1 MQGLR
6 LLCCCVASLLLLG
19 AAELQVSASGGTE
32 DVANFVEN
40 HLSAGDRSLEGNEGV
55 LCPDSV
61 PPEKT
66 VLLQPA
72 DSNEAAAQERSG
84 MPHDCG
90 SKTGAD
96 INIPVDG
103 SNNESQEE
111 DNDVNVA
118 NASSSVSECHTATG
132 SNAEGGEIVAR
143 EPEPAEG
150 TPLPGEDTEELLA
163 KEQPG
168 GSRSEAAKESKEEGE
183 LDVAGVE
190 IRLEEA
196 GSEEDRKN
204 SPPATA
210 GSFEESTCLPAEE
223 RQVSQHGTKALAR
236 EEVAAAEHHS
246 GPDDGKD
253 AAEKESEVSEAFQ
266 RSTPPSP
273 ASGESP
279 PQGDAHSAEP
289 ALAEL
294 GTLEEEG
301 TQPEEGSKEDKSRIP
316 HASQGAESHVQGRN
330 HANKQDKEVSSSE
343 TSHVS
348 GDPLGGNGLAVKEKE
363 PDSGNRTGDSPE
375 GETAT
380 DGQPAERDREEP
392 GTASAEGVGKNPN
405 LEAEK
410 SEESS
415 EEEDDDQEESEEE
428 GDDSAEEEGDDSA
441 EEEGDDSAEKEKER
455 AGLAEEEDGDPA
467 EGAGLAEEE
476 GSDPAEEEGA
486 GLAEEEGGDPAEK
499 EGAGLAEEEGG
510 DPAEAEEEGGDP
522 AEEEGAGLAE
532 EEGGDPAEEEG
543 AGLAEEEDGDPAE
556 KEGAGLAEE
565 EGGDPAEAEEEG
577 GDPAEAEG
585 AGLAEEEGSDPAEA
599 EGAGLAE
606 EEDGD
611 PAEAEGAGLAQSE
624 EEAEEVIAPDVRE
637 AASDMED
644 HGHVKEEEI
653 SEVEA
658 ESDSAGQE
666 NAPRRDMEQDK
677 DHSHNSNPAV
687 AGSLS
692 VDAQLVAETD
702 SPPGNNRPPAG
713 AVPDPRQIEETE
725 DVGETAKRDR
735 SHIES
740 TLKLSEAKPAD
751 DYSATLQRLRKIY
764 HSSIKPLEQ
773 SYRYNELRQHEI
785 TDGEITSKPMV
796 LFLGPWSVGKSTMIN
811 YLLGL
816 DDTPYQLYTG
826 AEPTTS
832 EFTVIMHGPKLKTIE
847 GIVMAADSAR
857 SFSPLEKFGQN
868 FLEKLIGIEV
878 PHKLLERVTFVD
890 TPGIIENRKQQER
903 GYPFNDVC
911 QWFID
916 RADLIFVVFDPT
928 KLDVGLELEML
939 FRQLKGRESQIRII
953 LNKADSLATQEL
965 MRVYGA
971 LFWSLAP
978 LINVTEP
985 PRVYVSSFWPPEYH
999 PETHKDLFLK
1009 EEISLLEDLNQVIE
1023 NRLENKIAFIRQHA
1037 IRVRIHALLV
1047 DRYLQTYKDKMTFF
1061 SDGELVFKDIVE
1073 DPDKFYIFKSILAKT
1088 NVSKFDLPN
1097 REAYKDFFGI
1107 NPISSFKLLA
1117 QQCSYMGGCY
1127 LEKIE
1132 RAITHELPDLLGSIG
1147 LGKKPSVLSCDTTG
1161 CGETPRNRYRK
1172 P

>member
-40 HLSAGDRSLEGNEGV
+40 HLSAGDRSLEGNEGI

-132 SNAEGGEIVAR
+132 SNADGGEIVAR

-204 SPPATA
+204 FPPATA

-253 AAEKESEVSEAFQ
+253 AAEKESEVSEASQ

-375 GETAT
+375 RETAT

-499 EGAGLAEEEGG
+499 EGG
-510 DPAEAEEEGGDP
+510 
-522 AEEEGAGLAE
+522 GLAE

-556 KEGAGLAEE
+556 AEGAGLAEE
-565 EGGDPAEAEEEG
+565 EGGDPAEAEE
-577 GDPAEAEG
+577 
-585 AGLAEEEGSDPAEA
+585 
-599 EGAGLAE
+599 
-606 EEDGD
+606 
-611 PAEAEGAGLAQSE
+611 EGAGLAQSE

-785 TDGEITSKPMV
+785 TAYHGRTLGSSATDGEITSKPMV

-816 DDTPYQLYTG
+816 DDTPYQLYT
-826 AEPTTS
+826 
-832 EFTVIMHGPKLKTIE
+832 
-847 GIVMAADSAR
+847 
-857 SFSPLEKFGQN
+857 
-868 FLEKLIGIEV
+868 
-878 PHKLLERVTFVD
+878 
-890 TPGIIENRKQQER
+890 

>member
-1 MQGLR
+1 
-6 LLCCCVASLLLLG
+6 
-19 AAELQVSASGGTE
+19 
-32 DVANFVEN
+32 
-40 HLSAGDRSLEGNEGV
+40 
-55 LCPDSV
+55 
-61 PPEKT
+61 
-66 VLLQPA
+66 
-72 DSNEAAAQERSG
+72 
-84 MPHDCG
+84 MPHDSG

-103 SNNESQEE
+103 LNNDSQEE
-111 DNDVNVA
+111 DNDINVA
-118 NASSSVSECHTATG
+118 NASSSVSECDAATG
-132 SNAEGGEIVAR
+132 SNADGSEIVAR
-143 EPEPAEG
+143 ETEPAEG
-150 TPLPGEDTEELLA
+150 TPLPGEDIEELLA

-168 GSRSEAAKESKEEGE
+168 GRRSEAAKDSEEEGE
-183 LDVAGVE
+183 LHAAGVE

-196 GSEEDRKN
+196 GREEDRQN

-223 RQVSQHGTKALAR
+223 RQVSQCGTKGR

-253 AAEKESEVSEAFQ
+253 AADKESEVSEASQ

-279 PQGDAHSAEP
+279 PQGDAHGAEP
-289 ALAEL
+289 ALAEP

-301 TQPEEGSKEDKSRIP
+301 TQLEEGSKEDKSHIP
-316 HASQGAESHVQGRN
+316 HASQGAESHMQSGN
-330 HANKQDKEVSSSE
+330 HANKEDKEVSGSE

-348 GDPLGGNGLAVKEKE
+348 GDPLRGNGLAAKEKE
-363 PDSGNRTGDSPE
+363 PDSGNRTGDSPVR
-375 GETAT
+375 ETTT
-380 DGQPAERDREEP
+380 DGQAVERDREEP
-392 GTASAEGVGKNPN
+392 GTASAEGVGENPN
-405 LEAEK
+405 LEAEE

-428 GDDSAEEEGDDSA
+428 
-441 EEEGDDSAEKEKER
+441 
-455 AGLAEEEDGDPA
+455 
-467 EGAGLAEEE
+467 
-476 GSDPAEEEGA
+476 
-486 GLAEEEGGDPAEK
+486 
-499 EGAGLAEEEGG
+499 
-510 DPAEAEEEGGDP
+510 
-522 AEEEGAGLAE
+522 
-532 EEGGDPAEEEG
+532 
-543 AGLAEEEDGDPAE
+543 
-556 KEGAGLAEE
+556 
-565 EGGDPAEAEEEG
+565 
-577 GDPAEAEG
+577 
-585 AGLAEEEGSDPAEA
+585 
-599 EGAGLAE
+599 
-606 EEDGD
+606 
-611 PAEAEGAGLAQSE
+611 
-624 EEAEEVIAPDVRE
+624 
-637 AASDMED
+637 
-644 HGHVKEEEI
+644 
-653 SEVEA
+653 
-658 ESDSAGQE
+658 
-666 NAPRRDMEQDK
+666 
-677 DHSHNSNPAV
+677 
-687 AGSLS
+687 
-692 VDAQLVAETD
+692 
-702 SPPGNNRPPAG
+702 
-713 AVPDPRQIEETE
+713 EETE

>member
-132 SNAEGGEIVAR
+132 SNADGGEIVAR

-183 LDVAGVE
+183 LHVAGVE

-253 AAEKESEVSEAFQ
+253 AAEKESEVSEASQ

-279 PQGDAHSAEP
+279 PQGDAHRAEP

-316 HASQGAESHVQGRN
+316 HASQGAESHVQ
-330 HANKQDKEVSSSE
+330 
-343 TSHVS
+343 
-348 GDPLGGNGLAVKEKE
+348 
-363 PDSGNRTGDSPE
+363 
-375 GETAT
+375 
-380 DGQPAERDREEP
+380 
-392 GTASAEGVGKNPN
+392 
-405 LEAEK
+405 
-410 SEESS
+410 
-415 EEEDDDQEESEEE
+415 
-428 GDDSAEEEGDDSA
+428 
-441 EEEGDDSAEKEKER
+441 
-455 AGLAEEEDGDPA
+455 
-467 EGAGLAEEE
+467 
-476 GSDPAEEEGA
+476 
-486 GLAEEEGGDPAEK
+486 
-499 EGAGLAEEEGG
+499 
-510 DPAEAEEEGGDP
+510 
-522 AEEEGAGLAE
+522 
-532 EEGGDPAEEEG
+532 
-543 AGLAEEEDGDPAE
+543 
-556 KEGAGLAEE
+556 
-565 EGGDPAEAEEEG
+565 
-577 GDPAEAEG
+577 
-585 AGLAEEEGSDPAEA
+585 
-599 EGAGLAE
+599 
-606 EEDGD
+606 
-611 PAEAEGAGLAQSE
+611 
-624 EEAEEVIAPDVRE
+624 
-637 AASDMED
+637 
-644 HGHVKEEEI
+644 
-653 SEVEA
+653 
-658 ESDSAGQE
+658 
-666 NAPRRDMEQDK
+666 
-677 DHSHNSNPAV
+677 
-687 AGSLS
+687 
-692 VDAQLVAETD
+692 
-702 SPPGNNRPPAG
+702 
-713 AVPDPRQIEETE
+713 EETE

-785 TDGEITSKPMV
+785 TAYHGRTLGSSATDGEITSKPMV

-816 DDTPYQLYTG
+816 DDTPYQLYT
-826 AEPTTS
+826 
-832 EFTVIMHGPKLKTIE
+832 
-847 GIVMAADSAR
+847 
-857 SFSPLEKFGQN
+857 
-868 FLEKLIGIEV
+868 
-878 PHKLLERVTFVD
+878 
-890 TPGIIENRKQQER
+890 

>member
-40 HLSAGDRSLEGNEGV
+40 HLSAGDQSLEGNEGV

-84 MPHDCG
+84 MPHDSG

-103 SNNESQEE
+103 LNNDSQEE
-111 DNDVNVA
+111 DNDMNVA
-118 NASSSVSECHTATG
+118 NASSSVSECDAATG
-132 SNAEGGEIVAR
+132 SNADGSEIVAR
-143 EPEPAEG
+143 ETEPAEG
-150 TPLPGEDTEELLA
+150 TPLPGEDIEELLA

-168 GSRSEAAKESKEEGE
+168 GRRSEAAKDREEEGE
-183 LDVAGVE
+183 LHAAGVE

-196 GSEEDRKN
+196 GREEDRQN

-210 GSFEESTCLPAEE
+210 GSFEESTRLPAEE
-223 RQVSQHGTKALAR
+223 RQVSQCGTKAR

-253 AAEKESEVSEAFQ
+253 AADKESEVSEASQ

-279 PQGDAHSAEP
+279 PQGDAHRAEP
-289 ALAEL
+289 ALAEP

-301 TQPEEGSKEDKSRIP
+301 TQLEEGSKEDKSRIP
-316 HASQGAESHVQGRN
+316 HASQGAESHMQGGN
-330 HANKQDKEVSSSE
+330 HANQQDKEVSGSE
-343 TSHVS
+343 TSHIS
-348 GDPLGGNGLAVKEKE
+348 GDPLGGNGLAAKEKE
-363 PDSGNRTGDSPE
+363 PDSGNRTGDSPVR
-375 GETAT
+375 ETTT
-380 DGQPAERDREEP
+380 DGQAAERDREEP
-392 GTASAEGVGKNPN
+392 GTASAEGVGENPN
-405 LEAEK
+405 LEAEE

-428 GDDSAEEEGDDSA
+428 GDDSAEEESDDSA
-441 EEEGDDSAEKEKER
+441 EEEKE
-455 AGLAEEEDGDPA
+455 A
-467 EGAGLAEEE
+467 
-476 GSDPAEEEGA
+476 A
-486 GLAEEEGGDPAEK
+486 GLAEEEGGDSAEAEESGPAEEEGGDPTEAEEEMAGLAEEEGGDEA
-499 EGAGLAEEEGG
+499 EGAGLAEAEGGDEAERAGPAEADGGDPAEEEGGDPAEAERAGPAEEEGGDPAEEERAGPAEEEGG
-510 DPAEAEEEGGDP
+510 DPAEAEEE
-522 AEEEGAGLAE
+522 
-532 EEGGDPAEEEG
+532 
-543 AGLAEEEDGDPAE
+543 
-556 KEGAGLAEE
+556 
-565 EGGDPAEAEEEG
+565 
-577 GDPAEAEG
+577 
-585 AGLAEEEGSDPAEA
+585 
-599 EGAGLAE
+599 
-606 EEDGD
+606 
-611 PAEAEGAGLAQSE
+611 
-624 EEAEEVIAPDVRE
+624 AEEVIAPDIRV

-658 ESDSAGQE
+658 ESESAGQK
-666 NAPRRDMEQDK
+666 NAPHRDMEQDK
-677 DHSHNSNPAV
+677 AHSHNSNPAV

-692 VDAQLVAETD
+692 VDVQLMAETD
-702 SPPGNNRPPAG
+702 SPPGNNHLPAA

-785 TDGEITSKPMV
+785 TAYHGRTLGSSATDGEITSKPMV

>member
-40 HLSAGDRSLEGNEGV
+40 HLSAGDRSLEGNEGI

-132 SNAEGGEIVAR
+132 SNADGGEIVAR

-204 SPPATA
+204 FPPATA

-253 AAEKESEVSEAFQ
+253 AAEKESEVSEASQ

-375 GETAT
+375 RETAT

-499 EGAGLAEEEGG
+499 EGG
-510 DPAEAEEEGGDP
+510 
-522 AEEEGAGLAE
+522 GLAE

-556 KEGAGLAEE
+556 AEGAGLAEE
-565 EGGDPAEAEEEG
+565 EGGDPAEAEE
-577 GDPAEAEG
+577 
-585 AGLAEEEGSDPAEA
+585 
-599 EGAGLAE
+599 
-606 EEDGD
+606 
-611 PAEAEGAGLAQSE
+611 EGAGLAQSE

-785 TDGEITSKPMV
+785 TVCDSTRGLSHQAPPQTEREREREQAHALRQGSLARDGEITSKPMV

>member
-40 HLSAGDRSLEGNEGV
+40 HLSAGDRSLEGNEGI

-132 SNAEGGEIVAR
+132 SNADGGEIVAR

-204 SPPATA
+204 FPPATA

-253 AAEKESEVSEAFQ
+253 AAEKESEVSEASQ

-375 GETAT
+375 RETAT

-499 EGAGLAEEEGG
+499 EGG
-510 DPAEAEEEGGDP
+510 
-522 AEEEGAGLAE
+522 GLAE

-556 KEGAGLAEE
+556 AEGAGLAEE
-565 EGGDPAEAEEEG
+565 EGGDPAEAEE
-577 GDPAEAEG
+577 
-585 AGLAEEEGSDPAEA
+585 
-599 EGAGLAE
+599 
-606 EEDGD
+606 
-611 PAEAEGAGLAQSE
+611 EGAGLAQSE

-785 TDGEITSKPMV
+785 TAYHGRTLGSSATDGEITSKPMV

>member
-751 DYSATLQRLRKIY
+751 DYS
-764 HSSIKPLEQ
+764 
-773 SYRYNELRQHEI
+773 
-785 TDGEITSKPMV
+785 DGEITSKPMV